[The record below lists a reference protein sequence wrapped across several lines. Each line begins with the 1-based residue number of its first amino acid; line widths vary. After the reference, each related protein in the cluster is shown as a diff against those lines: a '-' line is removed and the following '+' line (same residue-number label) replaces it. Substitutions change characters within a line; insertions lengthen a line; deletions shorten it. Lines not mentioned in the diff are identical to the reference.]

1 MKELNLKHEAKRYGC
16 AVLAATIMALNIKTF
31 VRAGGLFPGG
41 FTGLTLLLQNIFQT
55 FMGIAV
61 PYTLINV
68 LLNSIP
74 VFIGLEVYRKEIYH
88 QFCLCDRAFR
98 SAYRYYSQSADHL

>member
-41 FTGLTLLLQNIFQT
+41 ATGLTI
-55 FMGIAV
+55 
-61 PYTLINV
+61 LI
-68 LLNSIP
+68 
-74 VFIGLEVYRKEIYH
+74 
-88 QFCLCDRAFR
+88 QR
-98 SAYRYYSQSADHL
+98 SARMFFQDLLCCSRTFFRHLWGLQFRIR

>member
-61 PYTLINV
+61 PYTPVSYTHLT
-68 LLNSIP
+68 LPTNSR
-74 VFIGLEVYRKEIYH
+74 V
-88 QFCLCDRAFR
+88 
-98 SAYRYYSQSADHL
+98 

>member
-41 FTGLTLLLQNIFQT
+41 FTGLTLLIQNIFQT

-68 LLNSIP
+68 LLNSI
-74 VFIGLEVYRKEIYH
+74 YRKEIYH
-88 QFCLCDRAFR
+88 KFCLCDRAFR
-98 SAYRYYSQSADHL
+98 SAYGYNSQSADYL